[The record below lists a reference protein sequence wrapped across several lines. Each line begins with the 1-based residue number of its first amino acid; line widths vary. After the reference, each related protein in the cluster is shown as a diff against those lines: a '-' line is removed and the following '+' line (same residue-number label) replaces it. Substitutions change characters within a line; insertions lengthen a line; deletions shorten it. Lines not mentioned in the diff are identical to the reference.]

1 MITAARGAVPSEQ
14 PTALFG
20 DVVDRTTQ
28 HLDPRPT
35 SPDRGLHPPAGAMA
49 VGLAARGRRKE
60 VVGALS
66 LALIFAGV
74 IVVAAVMRMRRAEA
88 SVDASALIYPG
99 AQTVVDMANPDGSRT
114 LQLRTKDPLG
124 SVESWYQSN
133 LKLEKT
139 IRLTAA
145 SVVLKKDN
153 VLITLVAEDSI
164 TNILIKKAP

>member
-1 MITAARGAVPSEQ
+1 
-14 PTALFG
+14 
-20 DVVDRTTQ
+20 
-28 HLDPRPT
+28 
-35 SPDRGLHPPAGAMA
+35 
-49 VGLAARGRRKE
+49 LATRGRRKA
-60 VVGALS
+60 VVGALC

-74 IVVAAVMRMRRAEA
+74 IAVAAVMRMRRAEA
-88 SVDASALIYPG
+88 NVAASALIYPG

-114 LQLRTKDPLG
+114 IQLQTKDPLG

-139 IRLTAA
+139 IRLTVG
-145 SVVLKKDN
+145 SVVMKKDN